1 MSDKATCKVLV
12 KLTTGDL
19 SNVPKQS
26 KKRKRILPHKTKSKK
41 RKLIP
46 DEPESEE
53 DDIFEIETA
62 GVNLSNTLQAA
73 FLNTIGLQFFCTC
86 VCNFFGK
93 MKLAKKSCS

>member
-26 KKRKRILPHKTKSKK
+26 KKRKQILPHKTKSKK

-53 DDIFEIETA
+53 DNIFEIETA
-62 GVNLSNTLQAA
+62 GVNLTNTLQAA
-73 FLNTIGLQFFCTC
+73 FLNTIGLHSFF
-86 VCNFFGK
+86 VLVFVIF
-93 MKLAKKSCS
+93 LAK

>member
-53 DDIFEIETA
+53 DNIFESETA
-62 GVNLSNTLQAA
+62 GVNLTNTLRAA
-73 FLNTIGLQFFCTC
+73 FMNTIGLHSFF
-86 VCNFFGK
+86 VLVFVIF
-93 MKLAKKSCS
+93 LAK